1 MRVLAKA
8 NAILIAL
15 ALVLLWLVLP
25 RGVTALWGALAV
37 LPLPLSVALEPRWPG
52 KGLRGAGAL
61 LAALALVM
69 LALESPETWCR
80 VALATLLWSV
90 GAASLAAIARR
101 ELALLLGVGVAAPLT
116 LGVALWL
123 ASESARLLI
132 SGAVG
137 GAAFDARAVH
147 DVCQWLAIVVLLVV
161 ATAPATPARKRFVPC
176 LALVVCGVLLVS
188 RSLWL
193 ASRLGLRTDMLI
205 WSEAPL
211 LINLL
216 KLHAGEVFYGP
227 LSRPNSYSYSPA
239 LEHVQYLLLRPWG
252 LELSLIAHR
261 SLGVLWQLVAAWL
274 LASGLAPWLAL
285 RGVGRAFVWLF
296 CLGILLSSLLAPHL
310 HPDHLL
316 WLCASGAYWLVLRRE
331 AWRRREL
338 ALLVTVPA
346 LATMTKLT
354 GAGLGLG
361 LGLAYLVE
369 RDYRRLAW
377 LVPAALLALSTI
389 PLFDATLGHFSD
401 YAIRLQASHPLERGR
416 LLGAFWTPPLLA
428 FAVAGVAC
436 VWPSDELA
444 SRDVTRAARRV
455 WLLTLGFG
463 IPSLVAYA
471 KHGGRPNS
479 LLPFAVGA
487 ALVLLLFAASKDSPT
502 PSRWHRVSIAAALLA
517 IVTPISPVLFG
528 ARRASLV
535 DTHRTTVS
543 WLAHSAR
550 AHRRVLSSSISARI
564 DAGILEVPDLSLHLV
579 SELVLG
585 KHPESR
591 LFDERIRERYYDG
604 LMLAASAL
612 FENDALAPLRGSL
625 MQGYVVVGPPELHE
639 KWPTGIEG
647 YVIAERAPAAR

>member
-1 MRVLAKA
+1 MAKA
-8 NAILIAL
+8 NAILFAL

-25 RGVTALWGALAV
+25 SGAAGFWAGLATLS
-37 LPLPLSVALEPRWPG
+37 LPLALALEPRWPG
-52 KGLRGAGAL
+52 ETARWAGAL
-61 LAALALVM
+61 LAGLALVM

-80 VALATLLWSV
+80 VALASLLWSAC
-90 GAASLAAIARR
+90 AASLHTVARR
-101 ELALLLGVGVAAPLT
+101 ELALLLGLGVAAPFA
-116 LGVALWL
+116 LGLALWL

-132 SGAVG
+132 SGALG

-147 DVCQWLAIVVLLVV
+147 DLCQWLAIVVLLVV
-161 ATAPATPARKRFVPC
+161 ATAPAQPARVRWLPC
-176 LALVVCGVLLVS
+176 LALGVCGVLLVS

-193 ASRLGLRTDMLI
+193 ASRLNLRTDMLI

-261 SLGVLWQLVAAWL
+261 LLGVLWQLLAAWV
-274 LASGLAPWLAL
+274 LASGLTPWLAL
-285 RGVGRAFVWLF
+285 KGVGRALVWLF
-296 CLGILLSSLLAPHL
+296 CLGVLLSSLLAPHL

-316 WLCASGAYWLVLRRE
+316 WLCASGAYWLALRGDP
-331 AWRRREL
+331 WRRREL
-338 ALLVTVPA
+338 ALLVTLPA

-361 LGLAYLVE
+361 LGLAYLAD
-369 RDYRRLAW
+369 RDYRRLPW

-416 LLGAFWTPPLLA
+416 LLGAFWTPQLLA
-428 FAVAGVAC
+428 FALAGAAC
-436 VWPSDELA
+436 AWPIA
-444 SRDVTRAARRV
+444 GPPSRDVTRAARRV

-463 IPSLVAYA
+463 LPSLVAYA

-479 LLPFAVGA
+479 LLPFSVGA
-487 ALVLLLFAASKDSPT
+487 ALVLLLLAAGEDSPA
-502 PSRWHRVSIAAALLA
+502 PARWQRVSIAAGLLA
-517 IVTPISPVLFG
+517 ILTPISPALLG

-543 WLAHSAR
+543 WLAQSAR
-550 AHRRVLSSSISARI
+550 AQRRVLSSSVSARI

-579 SELVLG
+579 SELALG
-585 KHPESR
+585 NYPEQR
-591 LFDERIRERYYDG
+591 LFEQRIRERYYDG
-604 LMLAASAL
+604 MMLGASAL
-612 FENDALAPLRGSL
+612 LENDALAPLRGSL
-625 MQGYVVVGPPELHE
+625 MQGYVVVAPPELHG
-639 KWPTGIEG
+639 KWPAGVEG
-647 YVIAERAPAAR
+647 YVIVERAPAAR